1 MPNFPSVLLSKTS
14 HSQCRHRLTFK
25 ACTLYVCC
33 YPGFSMPIL
42 LSRRSESEQARILC
56 LHCWITALRD
66 ERFKCWVCRQAAWA
80 LMGSRPRRGPCQMPA
95 GTARPTATGLIT
107 ARCSSRSAP
116 LWSWAWATSPTPP
129 TSTQVSTAHATSL
142 AALLLQCHPCCLS
155 HRAMCAA
162 GACPPIGRLVM
173 QQDACFW
180 AV

>member
-1 MPNFPSVLLSKTS
+1 MPLPNFLSVLLSKTS
-14 HSQCRHRLTFK
+14 HSQCRHRLMFK
-25 ACTLYVCC
+25 ARTLYVYY
-33 YPGFSMPIL
+33 YPGFSMPVL
-42 LSRRSESEQARILC
+42 LSRRSESEQARIHRWSAGLQDV
-56 LHCWITALRD
+56 RV
-66 ERFKCWVCRQAAWA
+66 KCWVCRQAAWA

-95 GTARPTATGLIT
+95 GTARPTATGPTT
-107 ARCSSRSAP
+107 APCSSRSAL

-129 TSTQVSTAHATSL
+129 TSTQVSTAHATSHAVL
-142 AALLLQCHPCCLS
+142 PLPRHPCCLS